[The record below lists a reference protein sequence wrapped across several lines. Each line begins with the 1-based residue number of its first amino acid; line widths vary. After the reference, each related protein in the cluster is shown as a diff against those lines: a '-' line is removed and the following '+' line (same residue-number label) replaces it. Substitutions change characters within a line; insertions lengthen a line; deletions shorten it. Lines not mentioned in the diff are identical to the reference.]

1 MTAMGAG
8 SALPGTPLPTHA
20 WVTTAGLELAG
31 DAWGEPGG
39 RPVVLLHGGGQ
50 TRHAWKGTGERL
62 ADIGYHVLAF
72 DARGHGDSD
81 WATDGDYSLSA
92 MVDDLATVVAG
103 LDRPPILV
111 GASLGGIVSLTAVGS
126 RRITAAGLVLVDIA
140 PRIEPEGVQRIR
152 EFMFARPDGFASLDE
167 VADAVA
173 AYQPHRPRPRDLV
186 GLAKNVRQGDDG
198 RYRWHWDPRFM
209 TGPQRVNEH
218 GYELD
223 DLARAVDIPTLLV
236 RGAMSDLVSEEG
248 ARHFLEVC
256 PHADY
261 VDVAGASHMV
271 AGDRNDVFADAVI
284 GFLTTRV
291 PSTAR

>member
-1 MTAMGAG
+1 MAN
-8 SALPGTPLPTHA
+8 
-20 WVTTAGLELAG
+20 GLRLAG
-31 DAWGEPGG
+31 DSWGEIGD

-62 ADIGYHVLAF
+62 AGVGYRVVAV

-81 WATDGDYSLSA
+81 WADDGDYSLMK
-92 MVDDLATVVAG
+92 MVDDLSVVVA
-103 LDRPPILV
+103 DFDQPPILV

-126 RRITAAGLVLVDIA
+126 RRILAAGLVLVDIA
-140 PRIEPEGVQRIR
+140 PRIEPSGVQRIR
-152 EFMFARPDGFASLDE
+152 EFMFARPDGFETLDE

-173 AYQPHRPRPRDLV
+173 AYQPHRPRPRDLA
-186 GLAKNVRQGDDG
+186 GLAKNVRLGDDG

-209 TGPQRVNEH
+209 TGPSRVNEH
-218 GYELD
+218 GFELD

-256 PHADY
+256 PQAAY
-261 VDVAGASHMV
+261 VDVAGATHMV

-284 GFLTTRV
+284 DFLIARV
-291 PSTAR
+291 PPIIRRTNDR